1 MRRFLLFTVVA
12 SVLFAAN
19 PLADSAQKKLDA
31 ISDAKLKP
39 GSVVALSPQE
49 INAWLHEKAVKAFPE
64 GLRNEHIDL
73 GPGTADGTAL
83 VDLMKIQK
91 GKSTMNALIGR
102 LIEGE
107 RPLKISIRV
116 ESSNG
121 RATVFLT
128 RVELSGVA
136 MEGSILDFLIK
147 QQVVSTAFAI
157 TSDKDPMTLTAQ
169 VGSFSRD
176 LSYDTLGGDGR
187 LLALGTA
194 SEIRAHPDPLLRR
207 FLSAEF
213 APAR

>member
-1 MRRFLLFTVVA
+1 MRARYFNRLTPGCVVRDLEKGGRTLGVVQRFLLLVFFL
-12 SVLFAAN
+12 SVLYAAD

-31 ISDAKLKP
+31 ISDQKLKP
-39 GSVVALSPQE
+39 GSVVVLSPQE

-64 GLRNEHIDL
+64 GLRNEHVDL
-73 GPGTADGTAL
+73 GSGTVDGTAL

-91 GKSTMNALIGR
+91 NKSTSTMNALIGR

-136 MEGSILDFLIK
+136 MDGSILEFLIK
-147 QQVVSTAFAI
+147 QFIQPRYPDIKINQPF
-157 TSDKDPMTLTAQ
+157 
-169 VGSFSRD
+169 D
-176 LSYDTLGGDGR
+176 LDYNIDHI
-187 LLALGTA
+187 
-194 SEIRAHPDPLLRR
+194 EIQ
-207 FLSAEF
+207 
-213 APAR
+213 PAGVRVLIKK

>member
-1 MRRFLLFTVVA
+1 M
-12 SVLFAAN
+12 LFALTASALLAAD
-19 PLADSAQKKLDA
+19 PLADSAQKKLDSIA
-31 ISDAKLKP
+31 DGKAKR

-49 INAWLHEKAVKAFPE
+49 INAWLHEKAVKAFPQ
-64 GLRNEHIDL
+64 GIRNEHIDL

-91 GKSTMNALIGR
+91 AQGAVNAFIGR

-116 ESSNG
+116 DSSNG

-147 QQVVSTAFAI
+147 QFIQPRYPDIKINQPFDLDFNIDRIELQPAGVRVVI
-157 TSDKDPMTLTAQ
+157 KK
-169 VGSFSRD
+169 
-176 LSYDTLGGDGR
+176 
-187 LLALGTA
+187 
-194 SEIRAHPDPLLRR
+194 
-207 FLSAEF
+207 
-213 APAR
+213 

>member
-1 MRRFLLFTVVA
+1 MVQRFLLLVFLMLP
-12 SVLFAAN
+12 LFAAD
-19 PLADSAQKKLDA
+19 PLADSAQKKLDSIA
-31 ISDAKLKP
+31 DEKLKR
-39 GSVVALSPQE
+39 GAVVVLSPQE

-64 GLRNEHIDL
+64 GLRNEHVDL
-73 GPGTADGTAL
+73 GSGTVDGSAL

-136 MEGSILDFLIK
+136 MDGSILEFLIK
-147 QQVVSTAFAI
+147 QFIQPRYPDIKINQPF
-157 TSDKDPMTLTAQ
+157 
-169 VGSFSRD
+169 D
-176 LSYDTLGGDGR
+176 LDYNIDHL
-187 LLALGTA
+187 
-194 SEIRAHPDPLLRR
+194 EIQPSGVRVLIKK
-207 FLSAEF
+207 
-213 APAR
+213 

>member
-1 MRRFLLFTVVA
+1 MVRRFLFLIFFMLP
-12 SVLFAAN
+12 LFAAN

-31 ISDAKLKP
+31 ISDQKLKP
-39 GSVVALSPQE
+39 GSTVVLTPQE
-49 INAWLHEKAVKAFPE
+49 INAWLHEKAIKAFPE
-64 GLRNEHIDL
+64 GIRNEHIDL

-116 ESSNG
+116 ESANA

-136 MEGSILDFLIK
+136 MEGSILEFLIK
-147 QQVVSTAFAI
+147 QFIQPRYPDIKINQPF
-157 TSDKDPMTLTAQ
+157 
-169 VGSFSRD
+169 D
-176 LSYDTLGGDGR
+176 LDFNIDHI
-187 LLALGTA
+187 
-194 SEIRAHPDPLLRR
+194 EIQPSGVRVLIKK
-207 FLSAEF
+207 
-213 APAR
+213 